1 MPILGQGVLPSGA
14 IGNELQAVTRRA
26 FIPKVIV
33 QLYKATPILSSLLAM
48 AESITGGVSPI
59 TAPLQGAQ
67 MVTAVTSD
75 YSGSFTGPVVQPGLQ
90 NAEFNLKAYL
100 VPIPFYV
107 MEGLVQIDASVI
119 PILEARMNDAGNAIT
134 DKLST
139 DLWAAQS
146 ANSVQQI
153 FSLNDIIST
162 TNPTQANYGGID
174 RTVTAN
180 AFWKANV
187 KTIASLGTA
196 GTTWTRNNVVASIL
210 SATKSA
216 GGEMPTF
223 GVCGLGSWA
232 SLSSDYVGNERYVIN
247 PDRSFDQATEPQ
259 ARAVFTALAVSG
271 VPIYADPYVSENLLY
286 LFNIQYIGF
295 KIHADAA
302 FTLAGPS
309 DLLPRFQLGY
319 IMVLVTL
326 LEVVCTKPAAQTQIT
341 GFTGAYT
348 L

>member
-1 MPILGQGVLPSGA
+1 MPILGTGILPSGS
-14 IGNELQAVTRRA
+14 IGNELQAVTHRA
-26 FIPKVIV
+26 YIPKVIV
-33 QLYKATPILSSLLAM
+33 QLYKSTPILSSLLAQ

-67 MVTAVTSD
+67 MVNAVTSD
-75 YSGSFTGPVVQPGLQ
+75 YSGTFTAPVVQAGLQ

-107 MEGLVQIDASVI
+107 MEGLVQIDAHII

-146 ANSVQQI
+146 TNGILQI
-153 FSLNDIIST
+153 FSINDILST
-162 TNPTQANYGGID
+162 TNSTQANYGGID
-174 RTVTAN
+174 RTVATN

-187 KTIASLGTA
+187 KTVTALGTA
-196 GTTWTRNNVVASIL
+196 GATWTRNNVVASIL
-210 SATKSA
+210 SATKAS

-232 SLSSDYVGNERYVIN
+232 ALSADYVGNERYLIT
-247 PDRSFDQATEPQ
+247 PDKSFDHSSEPQ

-271 VPIYADPYVSENLLY
+271 VPIYADPYVAENLLY
-286 LFNIQYIGF
+286 LFNIQYMGF

-326 LEVVCTKPAAQTQIT
+326 LELVCTKPAAQTQIS
-341 GFTGAYT
+341 GFAGAYT